1 MATVESHRFRKMSKI
16 TGALFAA
23 TVVVLLAS
31 ISLAHPYRDI
41 VGAIGLVLFAAL
53 FWVLERS

>member
-1 MATVESHRFRKMSKI
+1 MSKI